1 MNKKD
6 NIENDYYK
14 AYDKRYEQVY
24 KNKMLW
30 SSKKYTP
37 DVVNTIKLLKI
48 KKNDSILD
56 LGCGEGRD
64 ANYLLSN
71 NYNVLALDYSKNV
84 INKCNEL
91 SNNKYFNKF
100 KQFDLIT
107 DKLENSFDFIYSVA
121 VLHMF
126 VLEKHRNKFFK
137 FLYDHLNTNGKALIC
152 ILGDGNEEYCS
163 NLGDAFKNSKRTILN
178 NMTDI
183 NVVSTTCRIVNW
195 KFLEMEIKNN
205 KLVIEKKWIS
215 ENIPEFKKSMCVI
228 ISKKF

>member
-1 MNKKD
+1 MYMRDKEKFLD
-6 NIENDYYK
+6 SRNISNREYEFYNQENDEIEDNYYK
-14 AYDKRYEQVY
+14 AYDKRYKQVY
-24 KNKMLW
+24 DNKMLW
-30 SSKKYTP
+30 SAKEYTP
-37 DVVNTIKLLKI
+37 DVINAIKDLQLTKDD
-48 KKNDSILD
+48 KILD

-64 ANYLLSN
+64 AIYLLSN
-71 NYNVLALDYSKNV
+71 NYDVTAVDYSKNV

-91 SNNKYFNKF
+91 SNNKYINCF

-183 NVVSTTCRIVNW
+183 
-195 KFLEMEIKNN
+195 
-205 KLVIEKKWIS
+205 
-215 ENIPEFKKSMCVI
+215 
-228 ISKKF
+228 